1 MRKPPANGKRGKNK
15 LRTPF
20 TSFNVTDSVTP
31 MKKRTAKPEDAA
43 KLLER
48 RRESDRKRAR
58 KYRRRQKAKLKL
70 EGK

>member
-1 MRKPPANGKRGKNK
+1 
-15 LRTPF
+15 
-20 TSFNVTDSVTP
+20 

-58 KYRRRQKAKLKL
+58 KYRRRLKAKRKQ
-70 EGK
+70 GGIT